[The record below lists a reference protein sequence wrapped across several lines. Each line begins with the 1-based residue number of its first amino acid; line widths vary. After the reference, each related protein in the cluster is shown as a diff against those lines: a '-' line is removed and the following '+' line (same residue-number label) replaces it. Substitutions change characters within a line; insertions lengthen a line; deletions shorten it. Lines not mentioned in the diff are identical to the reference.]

1 VRELDYSAPSLFS
14 AFSVLEL
21 LASVFRPQNLNTK
34 DAEKSANAEK
44 EAAVPVDTS
53 PSEPYDF
60 E

>member
-1 VRELDYSAPSLFS
+1 
-14 AFSVLEL
+14 